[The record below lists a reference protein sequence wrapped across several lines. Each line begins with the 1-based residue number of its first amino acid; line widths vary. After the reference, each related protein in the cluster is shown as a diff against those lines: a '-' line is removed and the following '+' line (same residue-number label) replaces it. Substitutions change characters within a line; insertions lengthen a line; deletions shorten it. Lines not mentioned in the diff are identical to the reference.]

1 MIPSD
6 RITTRVLERIEHLAT
21 FSEEPDA
28 LTRPFLSNAML
39 SACEQ
44 LRQWMQAAGMQVRRD
59 TVGNIIGHYPASD
72 RKAPILLLGSH
83 IDSVRNAGKYDG
95 PLGIIVALCCIES
108 LHEEGRR
115 LPFAIELVA
124 FADEEGL
131 RYNSTYLGSKALA
144 GRFEQ
149 TLLDRVDSDGI
160 SVADAIRKAGGNPN
174 KIAKDALDPKK
185 LLGYCEIHIEQG
197 PVLEELD
204 QPLGVVSSI
213 AGQSRILVTFTGLAG
228 HAGTVPMK
236 LRHDALC
243 AAASFITSVESL
255 GLQHEGAVATVGQ
268 LIVGPN
274 ASNVIPGHVRLSV
287 DVRHQDDSIRNHI
300 CSQLQHIARTI
311 SDERGIDVAWDL
323 VQENPAVNCDP
334 RLQQLW
340 GQAIADNGFVP
351 HNLVSGAGH
360 DGVIMSQITPISM
373 LFVRCAGGISH
384 NPAESVR
391 SDDIGAACLSL
402 CRFLELLAQKQSFSY
417 T

>member
-6 RITTRVLERIEHLAT
+6 TIATRVLERIEHLAT
-21 FSEEPDA
+21 FSEETDA
-28 LTRPFLSNAML
+28 LTRPFLSASML
-39 SACEQ
+39 AACDQ
-44 LRQWMQAAGMQVRRD
+44 LGQWMRAAGMQVRRD
-59 TVGNIIGHYPASD
+59 TVGNIIGHYPAAESE
-72 RKAPILLLGSH
+72 APILLLGSH

-95 PLGIIVALCCIES
+95 PLGIIVALCCIEK
-108 LHEEGRR
+108 LHLEGRR
-115 LPFAIELVA
+115 LPFAIDLVA

-144 GRFEQ
+144 GCFEQ
-149 TLLDRVDSDGI
+149 ALLDRVDSDGI
-160 SVADAIRKAGGNPN
+160 SVAEAIRRSGSNP
-174 KIAKDALDPKK
+174 KEIAKDALDPKK
-185 LLGYCEIHIEQG
+185 LLAYCEIHIEQG

-243 AAASFITSVESL
+243 AAASFITSVETV

-268 LIVGPN
+268 LTVGPN

-287 DVRHQDDSIRNHI
+287 DVRHQDDAMRNHI

-311 SDERGIDVAWDL
+311 SEERGIDVAWDL
-323 VQENPAVNCDP
+323 VQENPAVACDQQ
-334 RLQQLW
+334 LQQLW
-340 GQAIADNGFVP
+340 GQAIANSGFVP

-391 SDDIGAACLSL
+391 SEDVAAACSSL
-402 CRFLELLAQKQSFSY
+402 CQFLELLAQKQSFSY
-417 T
+417 S